1 MGTELETELDCQVAD
16 RVAVLTL
23 QAPERRNALSE
34 GLIGEFLA
42 ALDDLEA
49 REDVGAL
56 VVTGAPPAFCA
67 GAVLGDLA
75 APDTGDQPRR
85 ERLEFIY
92 EAFLRV
98 ARSPLA
104 TVAAVNGPAVG
115 AGMNLALA
123 CDVRIAGRSGRFDT
137 RFLALGL
144 HPGGGH
150 TWMAQRIMG
159 PQAVAATVL
168 FGERLGAQRAAEVGL
183 VWSVVDDADLLDAAR
198 AMAGR
203 AAAVDPALVRRAK
216 RTIAETAAAT
226 ELGVAVGIELDAQV
240 WSMAQ
245 PAFAE
250 RIAAQRGG

>member
-1 MGTELETELDCQVAD
+1 MPKELDCQVAE

-34 GLIGEFLA
+34 GLINEILA
-42 ALDDLEA
+42 ALDDVEA
-49 REDVGAL
+49 RDDVGAL

-67 GAVLGDLA
+67 GGALGDLA
-75 APDTGDQPRR
+75 ATETGDQTRR
-85 ERLEFIY
+85 DRLRFIY

-98 ARSPLA
+98 ARSPLP

-123 CDVRIAGRSGRFDT
+123 CDVRIAGRSARFDT
-137 RFLALGL
+137 RFLELGL

-168 FGERLGAQRAAEVGL
+168 FGERLPAERAAAVGL
-183 VWSVVDDADLLDAAR
+183 VWSVVDDANLLDAAR
-198 AMAGR
+198 AMAR
-203 AAAVDPALVRRAK
+203 RAAVVDADLARRVKRTMAETAVAADLAAAVD
-216 RTIAETAAAT
+216 
-226 ELGVAVGIELDAQV
+226 IELDAQV

-250 RIAAQRGG
+250 GMAARRRR